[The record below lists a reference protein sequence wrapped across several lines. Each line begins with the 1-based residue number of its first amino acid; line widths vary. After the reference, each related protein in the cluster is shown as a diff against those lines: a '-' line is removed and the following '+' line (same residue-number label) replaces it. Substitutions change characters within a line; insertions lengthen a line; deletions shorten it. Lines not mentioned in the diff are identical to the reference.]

1 MSDCLFCGIAAKRI
15 PSKAVFESERVY
27 AFRDISPKAPTH
39 ILIVPKEHV
48 ATVNDF
54 TPAHR
59 ALIGELV
66 LTAQQIAAKEG
77 IAERGYRLVF
87 NCNAEAGQTVW
98 HVHLHLMGG
107 RGMAWPPG

>member
-1 MSDCLFCGIAAKRI
+1 MPDCLFCKIAAKQI

>member
-1 MSDCLFCGIAAKRI
+1 MPDCLFCMIAAKQI
-15 PSKAVFESERVY
+15 PSKAVFENERVF
-27 AFRDISPKAPTH
+27 AFRDINPKAPTH
-39 ILIVPKEHV
+39 ILVIPKEHL

-54 TPAHR
+54 TPAHQ
-59 ALIGELV
+59 ALIAELV
-66 LTAQQIAAKEG
+66 LVAQAIAKQEG
-77 IAERGYRLVF
+77 IAERGYRLVL

>member
-1 MSDCLFCGIAAKRI
+1 MPDCLFCKIAAKQI
-15 PSKAVFESERVY
+15 PSKAVFDNERVF
-27 AFRDISPKAPTH
+27 AFRDINPKAPTH
-39 ILIVPKEHV
+39 ILIVPKAHV
-48 ATVNDF
+48 TTVNDF
-54 TPAHR
+54 TPAHKD
-59 ALIGELV
+59 LIAELI
-66 LTAQQIAAKEG
+66 LTAKRIAAKEG